1 MSGSILGRGFSEA
14 DIVEPAM
21 FVGKQTINL
30 AVNLADLAK
39 AEAPPARETR
49 SFLNGRLKRAMDILL
64 VLIAAPLAVI
74 LVGLAAVAIK
84 LGSRGPVFFVQERLG
99 RDRLPFLC
107 YKLRTMVDGAEGG
120 TPQWATACDPRV
132 TRVGRFLRRSRLDE
146 LPQLYN
152 VWRGEMSVVGVRPIR
167 EHFAGKLSE
176 LEPSYNLRFLARPG
190 LTGWDQIHNG
200 YPCTLEG
207 QLHKFRFDLYYL
219 KNASFWLDLFILG
232 KTIAVILGCKGQ

>member
-1 MSGSILGRGFSEA
+1 MSESILERGFSEV
-14 DIVEPAM
+14 DVVEPAV
-21 FVGKQTINL
+21 FGGKQTITL
-30 AVNLADLAK
+30 PVNLSDLAR
-39 AEAPPARETR
+39 AESPPARETM

-64 VLIAAPLAVI
+64 VLMAAPLAVI
-74 LVGLAAVAIK
+74 LVGLAAVAVK
-84 LGSRGPVFFVQERLG
+84 LGSRGPVIFVQERLG
-99 RDRLPFLC
+99 RDQLSFLC

-120 TPQWATACDPRV
+120 TPQWATASDPRV

-152 VWRGEMSVVGVRPIR
+152 VWRGEMSFVGVRPIR
-167 EHFAGKLSE
+167 EHFVSKLSE
-176 LEPSYNLRFLARPG
+176 LEPSYNLRFPARPG

-207 QLHKFRFDLYYL
+207 QLYKFRFDLYYL

-232 KTIAVILGCKGQ
+232 KTIKVILGRKGQ

>member
-1 MSGSILGRGFSEA
+1 MSESILERGFSEV
-14 DIVEPAM
+14 DVVEPAI
-21 FVGKQTINL
+21 FGAGQAITP
-30 AVNLADLAK
+30 AVSFPDMAK
-39 AEAPPARETR
+39 AESPPARETM

-64 VLIAAPLAVI
+64 VLMAAPLAVI

-107 YKLRTMVDGAEGG
+107 YKLRTMVDGAERGA
-120 TPQWATACDPRV
+120 PQWATASDPRV
-132 TRVGRFLRRSRLDE
+132 TRVGRFLRRIRLDE

-152 VWRGEMSVVGVRPIR
+152 VWRGEMSFVGVRPIR
-167 EHFAGKLSE
+167 EHFARMLSE
-176 LEPSYNLRFLARPG
+176 LEPSYSLRFLARPG

-207 QLHKFRFDLYYL
+207 QLHKFRFDLHYL
-219 KNASFWLDLFILG
+219 ENASFWLDLFILG